1 MWIFHSRDSYL
12 RGWILAW
19 LLIDSSPLIFRS
31 PDWSY
36 WAPYLGTALLLPIAG
51 LALVASRQ
59 QQPAPERRFWTLIVV
74 GIGFWWIASLLLLVD
89 MWRGASTGLSVAT
102 DCFYSLLYL
111 ALFLALETRADGET
125 GFPGTPG
132 RRLEGFGAIALVAS
146 LCAYFVVIP
155 AVFDPARYSTAVPS
169 LIFYLAL
176 DLFLAA
182 RFGRRALRVESRRW
196 RFIYSGLFIATLL
209 MAGFDTL
216 ELLEHRE
223 WLPALESPAWTLLW
237 RLPILALVI
246 TARQRWSYP
255 ERPADETEDVALP
268 SDLGSPL
275 VAFGFFFPIVHYGLY
290 AIGMLEPISREPR
303 EYIVFGAV
311 VVFGSLAMLES
322 ARLRRHSL
330 RLARQHR
337 EVANESAQRSL
348 YLNSLIENSPLAI
361 VVLDAQHRIRICN
374 PAFEKLFGYRQKD
387 IKGQELDD
395 LLNVAESRLEA
406 EDITQRVLNG
416 EAVNLSARRRRKDG
430 TMVDVEI
437 HGVPLFTQDQ
447 LSGVFA
453 IYQDIG
459 DRLRSEL
466 ALRESEERFR
476 LLSEASFEG
485 IVVSEGGIIR
495 DANEQYAHMLGLK
508 AEDLLHRK
516 IIDFVAPEDHS
527 LVQQKLE
534 NDYQRPYEHHALRA
548 DGSQFLAEVHGRM
561 LPYDGGNLRVTAVR
575 DITERKRLEEETSQS
590 QKMEVVGRL
599 AGSIAHDF
607 NNILTIITGY
617 GQLLASQLTDDPLIE
632 MAEEI
637 RQAARRASLLT
648 QRLLDFSRKR
658 PSQSEVLKLND
669 LLRGME
675 KMMRRLLPADIEL
688 HLRFDAPQDAVLVD
702 PGQIEQMVLNLVIN
716 AGDAMPRGGR
726 LALTTSQME
735 LGDELRVGDLAD
747 GSYLCLEIEDSG
759 AGMDEETLQHAFDP
773 FFTTKERGKGTGLGL
788 STVYN
793 IVHQNGGGISVDS
806 TLQQGTTF
814 RIFIPQ
820 VAKPIDPPVTGD
832 GDHRGSPRAAHDGI
846 TVLVVEDE
854 DGVRKLAA
862 EYLQSLG
869 YEVIEAGDGMQ
880 ALLLIEADVAIDLVL
895 TDMVMPELN
904 GPEMAERALA
914 HRGDLPILYMTGY
927 ADEHLRRRG
936 VIAGS
941 YILQKP
947 FSIEDLAEK
956 IHQALGAD
964 T

>member
-1 MWIFHSRDSYL
+1 MWILQSKDSYL
-12 RGWILAW
+12 WGWILAW
-19 LLIDSSPLIFRS
+19 LLIDTSPLIFRS
-31 PDWSY
+31 PEWGY

-51 LALVASRQ
+51 IALIAGRHH
-59 QQPAPERRFWTLIVV
+59 QPAPERRFWTLITA
-74 GIGFWWIASLLLLVD
+74 GLAFWWISSLLLLLE
-89 MWRGASTGLSVAT
+89 MGSEPSAGLSMAT
-102 DCFYSLLYL
+102 DCSYSLFYL
-111 ALFLALETRADGET
+111 ALFLALESRADGET
-125 GFPGTPG
+125 GFPGAPG
-132 RRLEGFGAIALVAS
+132 RRLETFGAIALVAS
-146 LCAYFVVIP
+146 LCGYFVVIP
-155 AVFDPARYSTAVPS
+155 AVFDAARYSTAVPS

-176 DLFLAA
+176 DLFLAV
-182 RFGRRALRVESRRW
+182 RFGRRVLRVESSRW
-196 RFIYSGLFIATLL
+196 RFIYSGLFVATVL
-209 MAGFDTL
+209 MSCVDGL
-216 ELLEHRE
+216 ELLVHKA
-223 WLPALESPAWTLLW
+223 WLPALESPVWNLIW

-246 TARQRWSYP
+246 TARQRWNYP
-255 ERPADETEDVALP
+255 QPPAEEAEDVALP
-268 SDLGSPL
+268 NDLGSPL

-303 EYIVFGAV
+303 EHIVFGAV

-322 ARLRRHSL
+322 SQLRRHSL
-330 RLARQHR
+330 QLAQQHR
-337 EVANESAQRSL
+337 EVADESAQRSL

-361 VVLDAQHRIRICN
+361 VVLDAQHSIRICN
-374 PAFEKLFGYRQKD
+374 PAFEKLFGYRQEE
-387 IKGQELDD
+387 IKGLDLDD
-395 LLNVAESRLEA
+395 LLNVPESRPEA
-406 EDITQRVLNG
+406 ETITQRVLDG
-416 EAVNLSARRRRKDG
+416 EAINLGARRRRKDG

-437 HGVPLFTQDQ
+437 HGVPLFTQGQ

-453 IYQDIG
+453 IYQDISA
-459 DRLRSEL
+459 RLRSEL

-485 IVVSEGGIIR
+485 IVVSDGGIIR
-495 DANEQYAHMLGLK
+495 DANEQYARMLGLK
-508 AEDLLHRK
+508 AKDLLQRK
-516 IIDFVAPEDHS
+516 ILDFVAPEDRP
-527 LVQQKLE
+527 LVRQKLE
-534 NDYQRPYEHHALRA
+534 ANYQRPYEHHALRA

-561 LPYDGGNLRVTAVR
+561 LPYDGRNLRVTAVR

-599 AGSIAHDF
+599 AGGIAHDF

-617 GQLLASQLTDDPLIE
+617 GQLLSSQLTDDPLIE

-658 PSQSEVLKLND
+658 PSQSEVLKLNE

-688 HLRFDAPQDAVLVD
+688 HLRFDAPQDAVFVD

-726 LALTTSQME
+726 LALTTSQVE
-735 LGDELRVGDLAD
+735 LGDDLRVAELAD
-747 GSYLCLEIEDSG
+747 GSYLCLEVEDSG
-759 AGMDEETLQHAFDP
+759 AGMDEETLHHAFDP

-806 TLQQGTTF
+806 ELQQGTTF
-814 RIFIPQ
+814 RVFIPR
-820 VAKPIDPPVTGD
+820 VVEPVGASPVGD
-832 GDHRGSPRAAHDGI
+832 GDPRGIPRAARGGI
-846 TVLVVEDE
+846 SVLVVEDE

-869 YEVIEAGDGMQ
+869 YEVIEASDGMQ
-880 ALLLIEADVAIDLVL
+880 ALRLIEADIPIDLVL

-904 GPEMAERALA
+904 GPEMAERALK
-914 HRGDLPILYMTGY
+914 HRQDLPILYMTGY

-947 FSIEDLAEK
+947 FSIEDLGDK
-956 IHQALGAD
+956 IHEALAASS
-964 T
+964 